1 LRHLA
6 TPATRRQYTLYMSTP
21 LTLDWL
27 HLAVLLGAVQGVF
40 LAASLATKRRNR
52 TANRVLA
59 VAMLVFSVSLATTV
73 YHAGGYVSRFPDF
86 FGVGYP
92 LPFLFGPLVYL
103 YAVTAADRTR
113 GLRRYDALHF
123 LPFAV
128 VVIAGMPIY
137 LLSGTEKIALFA
149 QLQDGER
156 PLLLAIADPLK
167 FVSGIGYA
175 LVTIAFLRRHRERVK
190 DSYSTTE
197 RVNLRWLLLLGL
209 SSAGI
214 WLLAIAFQLLDV
226 TGLAR
231 IERADDVISLAVA
244 ALVYAIGYM
253 GLRQPEVFRF
263 ETAEYA
269 IPAELAARATRS
281 APAALAPAP
290 APTPERQSTSSATPT
305 LELPSGAPPPD
316 SPLESS
322 PAAQTP
328 GTSRESSEPTAS
340 TDRAE
345 RDDDLT
351 AAPTRYERSGLSERQ
366 ARRLADALVALME
379 TERPWRD
386 SELTLADLAA
396 RLSTTPHRLSEVLN
410 SQIGL
415 SFYDFVNGYR
425 VREVQ
430 RRIVAGDADRL
441 TMLSLALDAGFASKS
456 TFNQVFKKHTNRTPS
471 DYRQTAG
478 V

>member
-1 LRHLA
+1 M
-6 TPATRRQYTLYMSTP
+6 PP

-27 HLAVLLGAVQGVF
+27 HLVVLLGAVQGVF

-59 VAMLVFSVSLATTV
+59 VAMLVFSVSLTSTV
-73 YHAGGYVSRFPDF
+73 YHAGNYVHRFPHF

-103 YAVTAADRTR
+103 YALTAADRTR

-123 LPFAV
+123 LPFVAV
-128 VVIAGMPIY
+128 IIAGLPIY
-137 LLSGTEKIALFA
+137 LMSGAEKIAFFA
-149 QLQDGER
+149 RLQAGER
-156 PLLLAIADPLK
+156 PLLLTIADPLK
-167 FVSGIGYA
+167 FVSGIAYA
-175 LVTIAFLRRHRERVK
+175 VITIAFLRRHRERVK

-197 RVNLRWLLLLGL
+197 RVNLRWLLLLGA

-214 WLLAIAFQLLDV
+214 WMLAVAFQLLEV
-226 TGLAR
+226 AGIAR
-231 IERADDVISLAVA
+231 VEHADDVISLAVA
-244 ALVYAIGYM
+244 VLVYAIGYM
-253 GLRQPEVFRF
+253 GLRQPEVFRY
-263 ETAEYA
+263 ETAEYP
-269 IPAELAARATRS
+269 IPPQLAARSARLAAAAT
-281 APAALAPAP
+281 
-290 APTPERQSTSSATPT
+290 TERADATPT
-305 LELPSGAPPPD
+305 SPTVEPPSGAASPESVLGRPSGAQPPRDRPD
-316 SPLESS
+316 AEEELSPSS
-322 PAAQTP
+322 P
-328 GTSRESSEPTAS
+328 
-340 TDRAE
+340 
-345 RDDDLT
+345 
-351 AAPTRYERSGLSERQ
+351 RYERSGLSERQ

-386 SELTLADLAA
+386 SELTLADLST

-471 DYRQTAG
+471 GYRQTAG